1 MLLRNEGLTIKYTCL
16 HSSERTPWVEL
27 WVVNSSG
34 IYLKTICWSGSGA
47 GHPSNIMD
55 LDNANLVI
63 NETFICGVDI
73 YRSIGKEII
82 ADLRTSLNGK
92 LRFSTGLV
100 LTRSNTNSYIIL
112 RVKKVSILQILIN
125 YTHPLF
131 NVTH

>member
-1 MLLRNEGLTIKYTCL
+1 
-16 HSSERTPWVEL
+16 
-27 WVVNSSG
+27 
-34 IYLKTICWSGSGA
+34 
-47 GHPSNIMD
+47 MD